1 MSAENVPAETPAEP
15 GPYLT
20 LNVPAA
26 AAVLGCLLPRRTD
39 DPNYLALDLVAV
51 NLPDGTT
58 IDVDWIPE
66 HDPTGRFRVVVFRA
80 HWADQVEPP
89 RFTADPAA
97 ARDMVEEIA
106 ERRCAGHATAVALA
120 PPTAAGMTEEEFHRR
135 RRMFAVRA
143 GTVLVAP
150 PETVESHAEWLYS
163 LLGVD
168 AGRAAMADWVRG
180 YVLEGGLVA
189 YKGDDFSHRLDL
201 ADVAAAVRLFAERRT
216 AAGGMGLDWVGLG
229 AKPGTGQPWQPR
241 VRLTVME
248 FLLKAGRSA
257 GATATAAGG

>member
-1 MSAENVPAETPAEP
+1 MTAENVPAEAPAEP
-15 GPYLT
+15 GPYLP
-20 LNVPAA
+20 LRVPAA
-26 AAVLGCLLPRRTD
+26 AVVLGGLLPRRTD
-39 DPNYLALDLVAV
+39 DPKYLCLDLVAV

-58 IDVDWIPE
+58 IDADWIPE

-80 HWADQVEPP
+80 HWNDQVEPP

-97 ARDMVEEIA
+97 ARDIIEEIA
-106 ERRCAGHATAVALA
+106 MRRCAGHAAA
-120 PPTAAGMTEEEFHRR
+120 PAAGMTEVEFHRR

-150 PETVESHAEWLYS
+150 PGTAESHTEWLYG

-168 AGRAAMADWVRG
+168 AGRVAMADWVRG
-180 YVLEGGLVA
+180 YALEGGLVA

-216 AAGGMGLDWVGLG
+216 PAGAMGLDWVGLG
-229 AKPGTGQPWQPR
+229 AVPGTGQPWRPR
-241 VRLTVME
+241 VRLTIVE
-248 FLLKAGRSA
+248 FLLKASRH
-257 GATATAAGG
+257 TAAGAAKAVAGG